1 MAALTPR
8 EEVTPMKT
16 VGREIMWNLPPWAG
30 ILMYALFAVVV
41 AVFAWGV
48 SQRINA
54 YRRGR
59 PEKENRWDGI
69 WKRTGDVLRIGLF
82 QKKVLERNT
91 GGLMHLAI
99 YSAFIALFI
108 VTCLVAVEYDLG
120 IRILDGDF
128 YIGFKIFANTFGLV
142 LLAGVA
148 VALVRRYLYRTE
160 YLTRDGDDLLQLL
173 LIGTI
178 GITGFLV
185 EAIRLA
191 ATRPAAAPVSYVSS
205 AIVPLFAGVPID
217 SLLAAHRALWW
228 THMLLAFGFLA
239 SIPLSK
245 MVHMGAGAA
254 SIFLRTSR
262 PKGALQPIPGIEDEE
277 KIGVMDVE
285 DFSWKQLLSSDACT
299 KCGRCQD
306 ECPASAAEMPLSPR
320 DVVLKTK
327 DRMSREIYWSLV
339 PSAAKLDKKTGKPIV
354 PSFAFGVLTP
364 DEIWSCTTCRACM
377 QACPVL
383 IEHIDMI
390 VDVRRGYVTASKIP
404 VGARTALKK
413 MGDTGNPWGL
423 PQDDRIRWT
432 AGLDVPLAAE
442 KKTFE
447 YLYWPGCA
455 GAYDPRNQKVTRAI
469 VSLLSRARV
478 DFAILGLEETC
489 CGAFARPMGEEG
501 LFQLGMVE
509 MVKEIFSSYNIK
521 KVITQCPHCFN
532 SFRNEY
538 PQFGVN
544 VEAVHHSVLLRDLIA
559 QGRLVPSKAVNRLV
573 AFHDSCYLGRHNDI
587 YDAPRQALASVPGIT
602 IKEMSKARERGF
614 CCGGGGGGMWLELP
628 GKRINHLRF
637 DQATRT
643 EADAIGSACPYC
655 LTMFDDA
662 AKFNNMDE
670 SVQTKDI
677 AEIIAESL

>member
-1 MAALTPR
+1 
-8 EEVTPMKT
+8 MKT
-16 VGREIMWNLPPWAG
+16 VGREIMWNLPPWAA
-30 ILMYALFAVVV
+30 IVMYALFGLVV
-41 AVFAWGV
+41 AVFAWGAF
-48 SQRINA
+48 QRVGA

-59 PEKENRWDGI
+59 PEKENRWDGPG
-69 WKRTGDVLRIGLF
+69 KRAADAIRIGFL
-82 QKKVLERNT
+82 QRKVLERKT

-120 IRILDGDF
+120 IRILDGNF
-128 YIGFKIFANTFGLV
+128 YLGFKLFADTFGLV
-142 LLAGVA
+142 LIAGVL
-148 VALVRRYLYRTE
+148 VAIARRSVFRPE
-160 YLTRDGDDLLQLL
+160 YLTRDGDDLLQLI

-178 GITGFLV
+178 GVTGFLIESV
-185 EAIRLA
+185 RLA
-191 ATRPAAAPVSYVSS
+191 ATRPAAAPFSYVSN
-205 AIVPLFAGVPID
+205 AIVPLFSGVPIEN
-217 SLLAAHRALWW
+217 LLAAHRALWW

-239 SIPLSK
+239 SISISK
-245 MVHMGAGAA
+245 MVHMWTGPA

-277 KIGVMDVE
+277 KIGVMEVE

-306 ECPASAAEMPLSPR
+306 ECPANAAKMPLSPR

-327 DRMSREIYWSLV
+327 DQMSREIGWSLV
-339 PSAAKLDKKTGKPIV
+339 PSSANLDKKTGKPIV
-354 PSFAFGVLTP
+354 PSFTFGVLTP

-404 VGARTALKK
+404 DGARTALKK

-423 PQDDRIRWT
+423 PQDDRVQWT
-432 AGLDVPLAAE
+432 SGLDVPLAAE

-469 VSLLSRARV
+469 VSLLSRAGV

-509 MVKEIFSSYNIK
+509 MVKEVFSSYNVR

-544 VEAVHHSVLLRDLIA
+544 VEVVHHSVLLRDLVS
-559 QGRLVPSKAVNRLV
+559 QGRLVPSKSVNRLV

-587 YDAPRQALASVPGIT
+587 YDAPRQALGSVPGIT
-602 IKEMSKARERGF
+602 VMEMSKTREQAF

-628 GKRINHLRF
+628 GRRINHLRF
-637 DQATRT
+637 EQAIRT
-643 EADAIGSACPYC
+643 GANAIGSSCPYC
-655 LTMFDDA
+655 LSMFDDA

-677 AEIIAESL
+677 AEIIADSI